1 MSDEDIKEKITSKKR
16 DLSREEELERGKVW
30 NITTQR
36 YRSKLTTEQAYKSG
50 LLYLAPLNCYLDYS
64 KIETRCFHP
73 QDEIRSGIVWYVN
86 GKHYT
91 YRFKPDKEKKLNF
104 TYHPGT
110 NTYTTPPVER
120 KSTSPPR
127 LDDQRITPEKRDSPI
142 PDTPPRLDLE
152 ENRDPDPDRINLNPV
167 DPELNSIAPEG
178 PVIPNIPEV
187 VPEPIPEVIPEDPE
201 LLEPEPE
208 VIPPEI
214 IEDIEMPG
222 GDQPKYQLRDLP
234 KFGGEKTEDPI
245 EFVYQ
250 FENFLSY
257 ISHEV
262 NDNASVE
269 KALTYLGQCLS
280 SKARDWFQTHV
291 GPPRAA
297 DHGRS
302 KAEYEQLL
310 KDFKKCFHPMGKT
323 TEQLEMAWAN
333 IKWNPTT
340 ENIEE
345 FVSKI
350 KQLATALGKTQEDQV
365 LKIKMSSP
373 SAEVYRLIMQ
383 CTTLENIILINQMQ
397 AMNFQSVQPSMPNTA
412 MPFMAAQIDAQKQV
426 TFKYPLDHKVEKMA
440 DKLDMLTE
448 NMDKLAVS
456 MNDLRQRPRNGRDS
470 SSYDRQYRGRD
481 RSRDYYRDSRDYWD
495 RVYRDSRSNRGDR
508 SRGNN
513 RKGYNGY
520 NNRRSNHC
528 AGCNCNQSCNHNQ
541 RSQNRGNSDGRRNSR
556 GNTPCPHESIQS
568 MQDSINLIMDESCN
582 LLDLQDTYKD
592 FLNF

>member
-16 DLSREEELERGKVW
+16 DLSREEELERGNVW

-36 YRSKLTTEQAYKSG
+36 YRSKLATEQAYKSG

-64 KIETRCFHP
+64 KIKTRCFHP
-73 QDEIRSGIVWYVN
+73 QDEIRSVIVWYVN

-120 KSTSPPR
+120 KSTSLPR

-152 ENRDPDPDRINLNPV
+152 ENRDPDPHRINLNPV
-167 DPELNSIAPEG
+167 DPEINPIAPEG

-187 VPEPIPEVIPEDPE
+187 IPEPNPEPIPEVIPEDPE

-234 KFGGEKTEDPI
+234 KLGGEKTEDPI

-250 FENFLSY
+250 FENFLRY

-280 SKARDWFQTHV
+280 SKARD
-291 GPPRAA
+291 
-297 DHGRS
+297 
-302 KAEYEQLL
+302 
-310 KDFKKCFHPMGKT
+310 
-323 TEQLEMAWAN
+323 
-333 IKWNPTT
+333 
-340 ENIEE
+340 
-345 FVSKI
+345 
-350 KQLATALGKTQEDQV
+350 
-365 LKIKMSSP
+365 
-373 SAEVYRLIMQ
+373 
-383 CTTLENIILINQMQ
+383 
-397 AMNFQSVQPSMPNTA
+397 
-412 MPFMAAQIDAQKQV
+412 
-426 TFKYPLDHKVEKMA
+426 
-440 DKLDMLTE
+440 
-448 NMDKLAVS
+448 
-456 MNDLRQRPRNGRDS
+456 
-470 SSYDRQYRGRD
+470 
-481 RSRDYYRDSRDYWD
+481 
-495 RVYRDSRSNRGDR
+495 
-508 SRGNN
+508 
-513 RKGYNGY
+513 
-520 NNRRSNHC
+520 
-528 AGCNCNQSCNHNQ
+528 
-541 RSQNRGNSDGRRNSR
+541 
-556 GNTPCPHESIQS
+556 
-568 MQDSINLIMDESCN
+568 
-582 LLDLQDTYKD
+582 
-592 FLNF
+592 

>member
-64 KIETRCFHP
+64 KIKTRCFHP
-73 QDEIRSGIVWYVN
+73 QDKIRSGIVWYVN

-120 KSTSPPR
+120 KSISPPR

-152 ENRDPDPDRINLNPV
+152 ENRDPDRINLNPV
-167 DPELNSIAPEG
+167 DPELNPNAPEG

-187 VPEPIPEVIPEDPE
+187 IPEPNPEPIPEVIPEDPE
-201 LLEPEPE
+201 PLEPEPE

-250 FENFLSY
+250 FENFLRY
-257 ISHEV
+257 INHEV

-269 KALTYLGQCLS
+269 KALIYLGQCLF

-323 TEQLEMAWAN
+323 TEQFEMAWAN

-340 ENIEE
+340 ESIEE
-345 FVSKI
+345 C
-350 KQLATALGKTQEDQV
+350 Q
-365 LKIKMSSP
+365 
-373 SAEVYRLIMQ
+373 
-383 CTTLENIILINQMQ
+383 
-397 AMNFQSVQPSMPNTA
+397 
-412 MPFMAAQIDAQKQV
+412 
-426 TFKYPLDHKVEKMA
+426 
-440 DKLDMLTE
+440 
-448 NMDKLAVS
+448 
-456 MNDLRQRPRNGRDS
+456 
-470 SSYDRQYRGRD
+470 
-481 RSRDYYRDSRDYWD
+481 
-495 RVYRDSRSNRGDR
+495 
-508 SRGNN
+508 
-513 RKGYNGY
+513 
-520 NNRRSNHC
+520 
-528 AGCNCNQSCNHNQ
+528 
-541 RSQNRGNSDGRRNSR
+541 
-556 GNTPCPHESIQS
+556 
-568 MQDSINLIMDESCN
+568 
-582 LLDLQDTYKD
+582 
-592 FLNF
+592 